1 MIPPRARPSLRHG
14 LAAGLLLACA
24 LARADLV
31 YGESFDALTPGVTQA
46 FPGDAGQ
53 GGWFSALALSPA
65 YGEIQGAVALSGLA
79 LHEFTSA
86 TNPPAVQT
94 IDRRDFTAFDVS
106 GSPLI
111 SLSFDFYAHSSN
123 LAAVNI
129 FSAVLEASGGPH
141 PGFQIIG
148 VGLGAGN
155 GTPKS
160 VTGLNVGLA
169 AFNGIDNNGPI
180 ALGVGQGLAFD
191 AWHHLSVSLNQAQD
205 RWISITVDGQTQ
217 DLSAYMPPRS
227 FLDGGVSQRGQL
239 IETLAASLIP
249 DDLGGV
255 RSDDDIYWDNVSLF
269 AQSVPEPATAP
280 LLLAG
285 ALGGW
290 LLRRRRLP
298 ESAA

>member
-1 MIPPRARPSLRHG
+1 MV
-14 LAAGLLLACA
+14 AGLLLAPA

-31 YGESFDALTPGVTQA
+31 YGENFDALSPGVTQS

-53 GGWFSALALSPA
+53 GGWFSALAVSPA
-65 YGEIQGAVALSGLA
+65 FGEIQGAIAQGGQA

-86 TNPPAVQT
+86 SNAPAVQT
-94 IDRRDFTAFDVS
+94 IDRHDFAAFDVS

-111 SLSFDFYAHSSN
+111 TLSFDFYAHSSN
-123 LAAVNI
+123 LDAVNL
-129 FSAVLEASGGPH
+129 FSAVLEATGGPH

-155 GTPKS
+155 NTPKI

-180 ALGVGQGLAFD
+180 PLAVGQGLAFD

-217 DLSAYMPPRS
+217 DLSAYLPPRS

-269 AQSVPEPATAP
+269 AQSVPEPATPA
-280 LLLAG
+280 LLALG
-285 ALGGW
+285 ALA
-290 LLRRRRLP
+290 LALRSRY
-298 ESAA
+298 SAQRASAE